1 MLGRDGLVLSWMQKP
16 PSAPHAHGQELDGRS
31 SKVISD
37 KPGIFFCG
45 HSVCVI
51 QLLSRRWRCLGQIE
65 HRQDTR
71 TEKYRDCQ
79 TCGNG
84 EKNWTP
90 KSVSLWHILDCSN
103 NLPGMEPPRANSQHQ
118 LGLAHHL
125 GHPVCHKSRAQPGHY
140 CLEWSY
146 VYGYTIDEC
155 LSLLA
160 CSFLPLPTY
169 LQLFGTLAALSAR
182 DRPHHH
188 HSRALGQWL
197 QHFEVVVVDRALV
210 APLHRP
216 LGSINIPPDGG

>member
-1 MLGRDGLVLSWMQKP
+1 MEGLPKLYQTSRAYSFAGIQSVSSNFFQEDGGVLGRLNTVRTR
-16 PSAPHAHGQELDGRS
+16 ERRS
-31 SKVISD
+31 TEIVK
-37 KPGIFFCG
+37 
-45 HSVCVI
+45 
-51 QLLSRRWRCLGQIE
+51 LLGME
-65 HRQDTR
+65 KR
-71 TEKYRDCQ
+71 TGPQSQCP
-79 TCGNG
+79 CGN
-84 EKNWTP
+84 
-90 KSVSLWHILDCSN
+90 ILDCSN
-103 NLPGMEPPRANSQHQ
+103 NLPGMEPPRANSRHQ

-169 LQLFGTLAALSAR
+169 LQLFGTLAALTAR